1 MFYNNIICIFYKSF
15 FCRTNSLPN
24 FLGTFVQPS
33 LTVTN
38 NNHIINNNNKPM
50 ITVVQTT
57 TGFHKVLDDDDVD
70 IPMAVDEVKLQQ
82 QQLQQEQTSVN
93 LPSQLL
99 ESVDKSSSESS
110 RQPDST
116 ENNNRVRKEEVKT
129 PPPSSP
135 SFIDINNLPM
145 VFDDTK
151 LFQNVSI
158 F

>member
-1 MFYNNIICIFYKSF
+1 
-15 FCRTNSLPN
+15 
-24 FLGTFVQPS
+24 
-33 LTVTN
+33 
-38 NNHIINNNNKPM
+38 M

-116 ENNNRVRKEEVKT
+116 ENNNRVKKEEVKT